1 MPHIILEYSSNLSS
15 DAAVNQLLGKLHD
28 ALGGIESFETDRIK
42 SRALR
47 FDAYKIGADDH
58 RGFVHATVL
67 FSPGRPEA
75 LRRELVKKLLTII
88 ISEVR
93 SVPGSFSTSVEIR
106 QFEPGMY
113 ATERDK

>member
-15 DAAVNQLLGKLHD
+15 DTANQLLGKLHD
-28 ALGGIESFETDRIK
+28 TLGGIESFETDRIK

-47 FDAYKIGADDH
+47 FDAYRIGGDDH

-88 ISEVR
+88 NSDVR
-93 SVPGSFSTSVEIR
+93 SGPGTFSTSVEIR
-106 QFEPGMY
+106 QFEPAMY
-113 ATERDK
+113 ATERDV

>member
-15 DAAVNQLLGKLHD
+15 DAAMNQLLGKLHD
-28 ALGGIESFETDRIK
+28 TLGGIESFETDRIK

-47 FDAYKIGADDH
+47 FDAYRIGADDH

-88 ISEVR
+88 MSDVR
-93 SVPGSFSTSVEIR
+93 SAPGSFSTSVEIR

>member
-1 MPHIILEYSSNLSS
+1 MPHIILEYSNNLSS
-15 DAAVNQLLGKLHD
+15 DAAMNQLLGKLHNT
-28 ALGGIESFETDRIK
+28 LGGIESFETDRIK

-47 FDAYKIGADDH
+47 FDACRIGAGEH

-88 ISEVR
+88 ISEAGGA
-93 SVPGSFSTSVEIR
+93 PGSFSASVEVR
-106 QFEPGMY
+106 QFESGMY
-113 ATERDK
+113 ATERDQ

>member
-15 DAAVNQLLGKLHD
+15 DAMNQLLGKLHD
-28 ALGGIESFETDRIK
+28 TLGGIESFENDRIK

-47 FDAYKIGADDH
+47 FDAYRIGADDH

-93 SVPGSFSTSVEIR
+93 SLPGDFSTSVEIR

-113 ATERDK
+113 ATERDT